1 MIPSPSQRK
10 ATKAYDRSKLSAQPT
25 LTGEVLTKPKVAG
38 SATDAR
44 ISLLVT
50 CASYIRLA

>member
-10 ATKAYDRSKLSAQPT
+10 ATEAYDRSKLSAQPT
-25 LTGEVLTKPKVAG
+25 LTGEVLTKPKVVD
-38 SATDAR
+38 SATEAR

-50 CASYIRLA
+50 CPSYIRLA